1 MVSRHSSLIRLTL
14 ALLMIL
20 AMSGQVIPADPAS
33 QNTAD
38 LLQQAGAS
46 YRAGDLE
53 AAARDWTEAAAR
65 YHKLQDARAESHAL
79 AQAAVARQG
88 LGQYQAAVKQLKQ
101 ARTLADTVGDRGNYA
116 NLTQQLGAAFLL
128 LPDPAAAEP
137 LLNEA
142 LQLARTRKDTR
153 LEATVLDSHGKLQQL
168 KGNTTA
174 ALEHYRRCLTLAGK
188 NDDNALLARA
198 AASASQLD
206 LETKDYQH
214 ADGHLAQAGAAASR
228 LPDSHDNAY
237 LLMRI
242 ARLQQQLAAALPAR
256 SAALTRDAYTDL
268 QEAAR
273 IATELDD
280 PRAESWA
287 WGYLGELY
295 ETHGRIN
302 EAMDFTRRAI
312 FVIQEQNAPELLFR
326 WEWQQARLFKAQ
338 DDNAAAIRAYRKAI
352 TTLQSVR
359 SELAASLENSHE
371 SYHRLVGQLFLEYAD
386 LLLQEGAASGDPE
399 KIQQTLI
406 EARDTVELLKTVE
419 LQDYFQDDCVSL
431 ARSRVKGL
439 EETLS
444 PRTAV
449 IYPIL
454 FRERT
459 ELLLSTSEGMSRHT
473 VPVPAER
480 MTEVV
485 HDFRRKLE
493 KRSTRQYMHPARQLY
508 DWLIRPLEAELA
520 AHNIDT
526 LVIVP
531 DAALRTIPLAALHD
545 GKQFLIEKYAL
556 ASTPSLELTD
566 PRPIRTQ
573 TIDLLLGGL
582 TEPVQG
588 FPGLPNVATEL
599 EQIRAL
605 YGGRLLENS
614 SFSKS
619 AFEEQLVDHPYNVV
633 HIASHGKF
641 EGKVSDSYILTY
653 DGKLSMDDLEQYIG
667 LSEVRVEQPVE
678 LLTLSACQ
686 TAVGDEWA
694 GLGLASIA
702 IKAGARSA
710 LATLWY
716 VNDQVTSTLVT
727 AFYRHLGEPGMTKA
741 RALQQAQLEILAD
754 RRYRHPAYWAP
765 YLLIGNWL

>member
-1 MVSRHSSLIRLTL
+1 MDSRQHSLIRTILT
-14 ALLMIL
+14 LLMIL
-20 AMSGQVIPADPAS
+20 ATSGEVVPAEPAS

-38 LLQQAGAS
+38 LLQQAGAT

-53 AAARDWTEAAAR
+53 TAAHDWTEAAAR
-65 YHKLQDARAESHAL
+65 YHEQHDASAEIHAL
-79 AQAAVARQG
+79 AQAATARQG
-88 LGQYQAAVKQLKQ
+88 LGQYQSAVKQLQQ
-101 ARTLADTVGDRGNYA
+101 ARTLADTAGDRGLYA
-116 NLTQQLGAAFLL
+116 SLTQQLGAALL
-128 LPDPAAAEP
+128 QLPDPAVAEP
-137 LLNEA
+137 LLREA
-142 LQLARTRKDTR
+142 MQLARTLKNTR
-153 LEATVLDSHGKLQQL
+153 LEATVLDSLGALEQL
-168 KGNTTA
+168 KGNTAT
-174 ALEHYRRCLTLAGK
+174 ALEHYTRCLTLAGK
-188 NDDNALLARA
+188 DGDSALLARA
-198 AASASQLD
+198 AANAGQLD
-206 LETKDYQH
+206 LDTKNYQH
-214 ADGHLAQAGAAASR
+214 ADARLAQAQTTVSL
-228 LPDSHDNAY
+228 LPDSHDKAY
-237 LLMRI
+237 LLIRI
-242 ARLQQQLAAALPAR
+242 ARLQQQLAAALPTRRAT
-256 SAALTRDAYTDL
+256 LTRDAYTGL

-273 IATELDD
+273 IAEKLGD
-280 PRAESWA
+280 PRAASWA

-302 EAMDFTRRAI
+302 EAMDLTRRAI
-312 FVIQEQNAPELLFR
+312 YVIQGLNAPELLFR
-326 WEWQQARLFKAQ
+326 WQWQQARLLKAQ
-338 DDNAAAIRAYRKAI
+338 ADNAAAIQAYRKAI

-359 SELAASLENSHE
+359 SELAASLERSHE
-371 SYHRLVGQLFLEYAD
+371 SYHRLVGPLFLEYAD
-386 LLLQEGAASGDPE
+386 LLLQEGAASGNPE

-444 PRTAV
+444 PHTAV

-454 FRERT
+454 FPDRT
-459 ELLLSTSEGMSRHT
+459 ELLLSTSDGLSRHT
-473 VPVPAER
+473 VPVPADR
-480 MTEVV
+480 MTDVI

-493 KRSTRQYMHPARQLY
+493 KRTTRQYMRPARQLY
-508 DWLIRPLEAELA
+508 DWLLRPIEPELA
-520 AHNIDT
+520 ARDIDT

-531 DAALRTIPLAALHD
+531 DAALRTIPMAALHD

-566 PRPIRTQ
+566 PRPIRAQ
-573 TIDLLLGGL
+573 NIDLLLSGL

-599 EQIRAL
+599 EQIQAL
-605 YGGRLLENS
+605 YGGRLLEND
-614 SFSKS
+614 SFNTST
-619 AFEEQLVDHPYNVV
+619 FEEQLADHPYNVV

-667 LSEVRVEQPVE
+667 LSQVRVEQPVE

-694 GLGLASIA
+694 GLGLASVA

-716 VNDQVTSTLVT
+716 VNDQVTSTLIT
-727 AFYRHLGEPGMTKA
+727 AFYRQLGKPGITKA

-754 RRYRHPAYWAP
+754 IRYRHPAYWAP